1 MRQELHQILQC
12 DLGFGFCRGQRY
24 VDQRAWT
31 GDNNIPGTHELTRI
45 TEQLRGVV
53 LKILLAEC
61 LHRVL
66 NGHCRTGLARIWL
79 WPRSSIYVV
88 KQFTDQC

>member
-1 MRQELHQILQC
+1 MRKELHQILQC
-12 DLGFGFCRGQRY
+12 DRGFGFCPRQWY
-24 VDQRAWT
+24 VDQRTGA

-53 LKILLAEC
+53 LKILLAES

-66 NGHCRTGLARIWL
+66 N
-79 WPRSSIYVV
+79 SKY
-88 KQFTDQC
+88 